1 MYFDVMPNKSLDSTG
16 FCAWVL
22 PLGFSV
28 LMVSPPVNRNFELFA
43 MCTFGTNHV
52 YFYGENSLDPLIKRW
67 TDTNA
72 YRLRYTSHQASTVIW
87 VRLLERQ
94 DTKP

>member
-1 MYFDVMPNKSLDSTG
+1 
-16 FCAWVL
+16 
-22 PLGFSV
+22 
-28 LMVSPPVNRNFELFA
+28 